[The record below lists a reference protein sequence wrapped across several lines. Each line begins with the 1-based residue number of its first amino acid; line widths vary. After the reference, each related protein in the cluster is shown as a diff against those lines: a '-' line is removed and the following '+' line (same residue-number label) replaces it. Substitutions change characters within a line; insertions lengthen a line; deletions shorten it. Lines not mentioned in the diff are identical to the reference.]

1 MANVALVTFICLTLG
16 LVIMAASF
24 YWGYKVGII
33 KKNSDDDKVYLQNA
47 MDHIKALEETI
58 TQLEFDR
65 EELRRDLK
73 REPAQRPNGWNPADP
88 LNSVDR

>member
-1 MANVALVTFICLTLG
+1 MTALLTFICLFIG
-16 LVIMAASF
+16 LATTAGSF
-24 YWGYKVGII
+24 IWGYKVGII

-47 MDHIKALEETI
+47 MDHIKSLEETI
-58 TQLEFDR
+58 MQLEFDR

-73 REPAQRPNGWNPADP
+73 REPTHRPNGWNPADP

>member
-1 MANVALVTFICLTLG
+1 MTALIIFICLTLG
-16 LVIMAASF
+16 LAIMAGSF

-58 TQLEFDR
+58 MQLEFDR

-73 REPAQRPNGWNPADP
+73 RELVQRPSSWNPADP
-88 LNSVDR
+88 LNSMDR